1 MTRNKRILILPL
13 VFVLASIASFFIQKP
28 FARMVR
34 YFYTAFTHN
43 KIYFTGKYF
52 RLFPGDAF
60 ILSFGIFCVVFTALL
75 FRHRFKQGLYRTL
88 MVLGLFFLSVTVIC
102 WINSAA
108 LLATCTACKE
118 GRRVSGMGQVKYDI
132 IFITGL
138 SIAILPVMTE
148 EVMIWCKKKP
158 RTRGFNERQLI

>member
-1 MTRNKRILILPL
+1 MNRNKRILILPL

-28 FARMVR
+28 FARMTR

-60 ILSFGIFCVVFTALL
+60 ILSFGIFCVVLTALL
-75 FRHRFKQGLYRTL
+75 FRYTFKQGLYRIL
-88 MVLGLFFLSVTVIC
+88 MVVGLFFLSVTIVC
-102 WINSAA
+102 WVNSTAW
-108 LLATCTACKE
+108 LATCTACKS
-118 GRRVSGMGQVKYDI
+118 GRRPMGVGQVKYDI

-138 SIAILPVMTE
+138 SIALLPAMTA
-148 EVMIWCKKKP
+148 EVVKWCKKKP
-158 RTRGFNERQLI
+158 RTRDFNERQLI